1 MYELFNNIDR
11 IFVINL
17 KKDSYRR
24 DHITK
29 EFKKF
34 NLNFEI
40 IDAVSFNDEIVK
52 EFYIEDRVMAYP
64 PCFRCFE
71 DSCDHD
77 NNYLT
82 PKQVA
87 NFLSIKNIM
96 EKILKENLKNT
107 LIFEDDFKFTFHS
120 RKSFKNLTNFLSKK
134 NLLNYQNPFLFR
146 IGSHTVVN
154 KKYYLK
160 LLLLRKNTFIKNNFE
175 NMANPC
181 FLVNHQFADLFL
193 QKFDYIN
200 TTSDN
205 FIHRKLAEE
214 NNVLNFSI
222 YPFPVTQLSYG
233 RKKNLFKSSITSDQ
247 ENYNFTNLN
256 KIKNQDEY
264 LKLKEDWLSS

>member
-1 MYELFNNIDR
+1 
-11 IFVINL
+11 
-17 KKDSYRR
+17 
-24 DHITK
+24 
-29 EFKKF
+29 
-34 NLNFEI
+34 
-40 IDAVSFNDEIVK
+40 
-52 EFYIEDRVMAYP
+52 
-64 PCFRCFE
+64 
-71 DSCDHD
+71 
-77 NNYLT
+77 
-82 PKQVA
+82 
-87 NFLSIKNIM
+87 
-96 EKILKENLKNT
+96 
-107 LIFEDDFKFTFHS
+107 
-120 RKSFKNLTNFLSKK
+120 
-134 NLLNYQNPFLFR
+134 
-146 IGSHTVVN
+146 
-154 KKYYLK
+154 
-160 LLLLRKNTFIKNNFE
+160 
-175 NMANPC
+175 MANPC

>member
-64 PCFRCFE
+64 PCFRCFG

-107 LIFEDDFKFTFHS
+107 FYRPI
-120 RKSFKNLTNFLSKK
+120 
-134 NLLNYQNPFLFR
+134 
-146 IGSHTVVN
+146 
-154 KKYYLK
+154 
-160 LLLLRKNTFIKNNFE
+160 
-175 NMANPC
+175 
-181 FLVNHQFADLFL
+181 
-193 QKFDYIN
+193 
-200 TTSDN
+200 
-205 FIHRKLAEE
+205 
-214 NNVLNFSI
+214 
-222 YPFPVTQLSYG
+222 
-233 RKKNLFKSSITSDQ
+233 
-247 ENYNFTNLN
+247 
-256 KIKNQDEY
+256 
-264 LKLKEDWLSS
+264 